1 MGAAPTRPG
10 GDARGLVEYVVRGL
24 VDHPEAVRVE
34 QVEGGRVVRVH
45 VAPEDRGKVIGR
57 NGRVIQALRALAW
70 VAARGS
76 GGVQV
81 EIAEE
86 TRT

>member
-1 MGAAPTRPG
+1 M
-10 GDARGLVEYVVRGL
+10 RGLVEYVVRGL

-34 QVEGGRVVRVH
+34 QTEGGRVVRVH

-57 NGRVIQALRALAW
+57 NGRVIQALRALAR
-70 VAARGS
+70 VAARGA

-86 TRT
+86 NRP

>member
-1 MGAAPTRPG
+1 M
-10 GDARGLVEYVVRGL
+10 RGLVEYVVRGL

-34 QVEGGRVVRVH
+34 EAEGPVLRVH

-57 NGRVIQALRALAW
+57 QGRVIQALRTLAR
-70 VAARGS
+70 VAARGA
-76 GGVQV
+76 GTVQV

-86 TRT
+86 KRP

>member
-45 VAPEDRGKVIGR
+45 VAPEDRGKVI
-57 NGRVIQALRALAW
+57 
-70 VAARGS
+70 
-76 GGVQV
+76 
-81 EIAEE
+81 
-86 TRT
+86 

>member
-1 MGAAPTRPG
+1 MTTAHATPSG
-10 GDARGLVEYVVRGL
+10 GDVRGLVEYVVRGL

-34 QVEGGRVVRVH
+34 EEEHVVRVH

-57 NGRVIQALRALAW
+57 NGRVIQALRTLAR
-70 VAARGS
+70 VAARGT
-76 GGVQV
+76 GTVQV

-86 TRT
+86 SRP